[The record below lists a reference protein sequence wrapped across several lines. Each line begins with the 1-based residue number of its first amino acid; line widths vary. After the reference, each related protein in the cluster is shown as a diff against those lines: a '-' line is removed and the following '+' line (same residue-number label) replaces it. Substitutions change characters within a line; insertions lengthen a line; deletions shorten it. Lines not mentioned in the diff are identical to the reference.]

1 MSRFV
6 FTFATVLVVAFSNNA
21 LALRIF
27 ACEPEWASLSHELS
41 GELNQIESALT
52 VLQDPHRLQAKPS
65 LIATIRKVDLLVCSG
80 ADLEIGWLPLLLR
93 RSRNRHIQ
101 VGQQGHFEASSF
113 IRRLEIPKQI
123 DRALGDLHPQGN
135 PHVHLDPRN
144 IRIIAR
150 ALTQRLIALDPD
162 NAPEY
167 AHLQERF
174 RSRWKIAMTQW
185 KEKAKPLEG
194 QKIVTHVSS
203 FSYLINWLQMDRIAT
218 IEIKPGI
225 PPSSAHLSSLLK
237 TVTANPPMYLLR
249 TPYANS
255 KPSQW
260 LSEKTGLKMI
270 VLPYSVGEKHIA
282 RNLFELF
289 DITLS
294 LLLGEK

>member
-6 FTFATVLVVAFSNNA
+6 FTFVTALVVAYSNDA

-27 ACEPEWASLSHELS
+27 ACEPEWASLSQELS

-93 RSRNRHIQ
+93 RSGNRSIQ

-113 IRRLEIPKQI
+113 IRRLEIPKQL

-144 IRIIAR
+144 IRIIAK

-167 AHLQERF
+167 MRLQEGFQR
-174 RSRWKIAMTQW
+174 RWQIAMTRW
-185 KEKAKPLEG
+185 KEKAKPLKG
-194 QKIVTHVSS
+194 QKIVTHVTS
-203 FSYLINWLQMDRIAT
+203 FSYLINWLQMDPIAT

-255 KPSQW
+255 KPSKW

-270 VLPYSVGEKHIA
+270 VLPYSVGEKHMA
-282 RNLFELF
+282 KNLFELF

-294 LLLGEK
+294 LLLEEK